1 MNVGRQIVRAPEFVV
16 FLCFVGASAW
26 APCQQQPSPDPD
38 TPPELRATI
47 PEIRTLLDSAQ
58 SQIEQGKYVQAT
70 ENERQALQLATAQAF
85 TPDIALAKVALAG
98 SEFRDGKFSQAME
111 LLHSALEGASESSNL
126 ALEADV
132 LASISYE
139 DQIKGNLP
147 GAIETLTQAL
157 DVAERSKS
165 PYIRSDVLGQLG
177 WDQFL
182 LGKTDDAKQSLER
195 AIEIDRVNGYR
206 FQATHLVNL
215 AYVFLKQNQI
225 DEAEKTLKL
234 GRDFAIAHSQIS
246 PLFFANRAE
255 ALLHGVR
262 NEPQQAFAILE
273 KLRQGKLA
281 DAAGLT
287 ATPEQVHAV
296 LSTPLLHAIA
306 LEDLAAAYNIVG
318 KHTEATTT
326 WKELYEYSKNL
337 GMTLTEA
344 EAALRAAELLDKA
357 GDIDAAHAFYS
368 SATELYDKLQDLS
381 SVRKALVSNS
391 LLLIHAGRGPEA
403 LSFEQR
409 LAGVADQQHLPAVQF
424 TAYMVMA
431 EIYQN
436 NEQNSQALEVLQK
449 AAALIQDRTAAPK
462 VDGKMILECYSR
474 MAVAYGA
481 TGDSIHELIA
491 RERAVNTAHEIKASQ
506 EEGELAA
513 AVGRE
518 IDSIKLRDLA
528 QRAVDG
534 HRLTE
539 SLTDSEIIFV
549 YDGVPSNLATDSNW
563 NRILNLPFALA
574 KEQNGSRDLDTIL
587 QTMGPM
593 LGFARLPILNAL
605 LDYYQEN
612 SRDLDLASQYG
623 KQAEVILDSMK
634 ETQFTVGLKVYTV
647 CNRAWILARQK
658 RADQASDE
666 LVRCMS
672 LADKTDDKQ
681 SKHRANAINILAR
694 TTLNQAGSAEA
705 SLHYFLESHPKDAAF
720 HAQLATAFAANHH
733 YQEAVTEFQ
742 TAISLAETQ
751 NLPDLAAAT
760 YLQMGMSL
768 NDSTT
773 TSDNKKQLSALT
785 AAEASYHKQGNKLL
799 EAKTAL
805 FIGFYYQRKKD
816 YESARRSAD
825 VAGELADAA
834 RDSELKARAAWL
846 KGDVLKVLGKN
857 SDALAFHEQAV
868 TYFQQSRDRASEISA
883 LLAQAEDQNALH
895 DPDSAIATCQ
905 LAESKVDSTVPS
917 ITRSSI
923 QRDLGYLEL
932 QQGEMEKAVLAF
944 QRERDIAKA
953 ANDQRNLAF
962 SELSISNVLQLL
974 GKWDDALDAA
984 SDGLAIFEQ
993 MKDEAGAAA
1002 AKAELINIYGDR
1014 TSSTQ
1019 DFDRALSLYEEQ
1031 ERQGHGA
1038 NLVLDVLEIY
1048 LQKGLYQK
1056 AIPLAKS
1063 AASRCEQTHDA
1074 ECEAHALI
1082 SLAEVQRA
1090 AGDLRASAATMQRAG
1105 RLVELS
1111 SNFYLHGRLL
1121 YGEANL
1127 KRSQGAD
1134 ADAVAIYERL
1144 ISLLEGVKGQ
1154 SDANDQR
1161 AVSETYGFIYDELIS
1176 SLYSVSKRN
1185 RDPADDH
1192 IASVAFKYAEEN
1204 RARQF
1209 AQSWGRT
1216 FVEEMRKTLPAT
1228 VQAEEHSLNVRQD
1241 RLNAT
1246 QTASLGGDTRPAQS
1260 PIERSADNSHKLE
1273 TDRVAFIGR
1282 LRETYAQYAAVAYPA
1297 SVEMENLL
1305 LRDGETLVE
1314 FKATNNAVFVWIVRK
1329 ESGQRNKLVAFYSVE
1344 QPRVWFQQ
1352 RIMSL
1357 RNALNQA
1364 QLGNMDWSP
1373 SEELFRA
1380 LFPAPHAAQL
1390 LASKVITF
1398 VPDDLLFVLPLE
1410 LLSPHAADGVF
1421 PLLGVP
1427 TRYYPSAASLNLVR
1441 SVGNSGPWGE
1451 AFLGIG
1457 DPITSPNDDRYP
1469 LTRIG
1474 NGTIARTRLASSP
1487 PQEDNTFDS
1496 QMKRIRSRGFSFE
1509 RLPGTA
1515 AEVQGIA
1522 KLFKSKG
1529 QVAETRLGLDATT
1542 TSVLETDLTRY
1553 RYIHFATHGVLP
1565 TDRGINEPALVLSLD
1580 GANPTQMFLPMS
1592 QILQLRIKADS
1603 VVLSAC
1609 NTGAGS
1615 VSRAEGVMSL
1625 GRAFLAAGASSVTVS
1640 LWQVSDESTVLFM
1653 EEYYRRLLL
1662 GESKDKALADARM
1675 KLFIGRYKDPFYWAP
1690 FILIGE

>member
-1 MNVGRQIVRAPEFVV
+1 MNVGRHVARASTFVLL
-16 FLCFVGASAW
+16 LCLLGAPVW
-26 APCQQQPSPDPD
+26 TLGQQKPSPDPD
-38 TPPELRATI
+38 IPPELRATI

-58 SQIEQGKYVQAT
+58 SEVEDGNYVKAT
-70 ENERQALQLATAQAF
+70 ENERQALQLATAKAF
-85 TPDIALAKVALAG
+85 TPDIALAKAALAG
-98 SEFRDGKFSQAME
+98 NEFRDGKFPEAME

-126 ALEADV
+126 VLEADV
-132 LASISYE
+132 LASISQE
-139 DQIKGNLP
+139 DQLKGNLP
-147 GAIETLTQAL
+147 GAIVTLTQAL
-157 DVAERSKS
+157 DIAERSKS
-165 PYIRSDVLGQLG
+165 PYIRSYVLGQLG
-177 WDQFL
+177 WGQFL

-195 AIEIDRVNGYR
+195 ALDIDRVNGYR
-206 FQATHLVNL
+206 VQSTHLVNL
-215 AYVFLKQNQI
+215 TYVLLKQNQVG
-225 DEAEKTLKL
+225 EAEKTLKQ
-234 GRDFAIAHSQIS
+234 GRDFAMAHSQIS
-246 PLFFANRAE
+246 LLFFANRAE
-255 ALLHGVR
+255 ALLYGVR
-262 NEPQQAFAILE
+262 NEPQKALDILE
-273 KLRQGKLA
+273 KLRQGELA
-281 DAAGLT
+281 DAAGLA
-287 ATPEQVHAV
+287 ATSGQVHAV
-296 LSTPLLHAIA
+296 LQTPLIHAIT
-306 LEDLAAAYNIVG
+306 LEDLAGAYNIVG
-318 KHTEATTT
+318 KRTEATAI

-357 GDIDAAHAFYS
+357 GDMEAALAFYS
-368 SATELYDKLQDLS
+368 SAINLYDQLQNLS
-381 SVRKALVSNS
+381 FVRQALVSKS

-403 LSFEQR
+403 LPLQQR
-409 LAGVADQQHLPAVQF
+409 LVAVADQQHLPAIEF

-436 NEQNSQALEVLQK
+436 GKENVRALDVLQK
-449 AAALIQDRTAAPK
+449 AAALIQDGMDTLK
-462 VDGKMILECYSR
+462 LDGKLVVECYSR

-481 TGDSIHELIA
+481 TGDAVHELIA
-491 RERAVNTAHEIKASQ
+491 RERAVHTAHEIKDSQ
-506 EEGELAA
+506 DESDLAA
-513 AVGRE
+513 AIGRE
-518 IDSIKLRDLA
+518 IDLMKLSDLA
-528 QRAVDG
+528 QRAYDG
-534 HRLTE
+534 QRLSE
-539 SLTDSEIIFV
+539 SLIDSEIIFV
-549 YDGVPSNLATDSNW
+549 YNGVPSNPTADSNW
-563 NRILNLPFALA
+563 SRILNLPFALA
-574 KEQNGSRDLDTIL
+574 KRQDGSRDLDTIL
-587 QTMGPM
+587 QAMGPM

-605 LDYYQEN
+605 VDYYQDN
-612 SRDLDLASQYG
+612 SRDLDLANQYA
-623 KQAEVILDSMK
+623 KRAEIILDSMN
-634 ETQFTVGLKVYTV
+634 ETQFTLGLKVYTV
-647 CNRAWILARQK
+647 CNRAWVLARQK
-658 RADQASDE
+658 REDQTSDE
-666 LVRCMS
+666 LVRCMA

-681 SKHRANAINILAR
+681 SKDRANAINILAR

-705 SLHYFLESHPKDAAF
+705 SLRYFLDSHPKDPAF
-720 HAQLATAFAANHH
+720 HAQFATAFAANHH

-742 TAISLAETQ
+742 TAISMAESQ

-768 NDSTT
+768 NESTA
-773 TSDNKKQLSALT
+773 TSDRKKQLTAFT
-785 AAEASYHKQGNKLL
+785 AAEAIYHKQGNKLL
-799 EAKTAL
+799 EGRTAL
-805 FIGFYYQRKKD
+805 FIGFYYQREKE
-816 YESARRSAD
+816 YEGARRLAD
-825 VAGELADAA
+825 VAGEMGDATQ
-834 RDSELKARAAWL
+834 DSELKGRAAWL
-846 KGDVLKVLGKN
+846 KGDVLKTLGKN
-857 SDALAFHEQAV
+857 TDALAFHKQAV
-868 TYFQQSRDRASEISA
+868 AYFRQSRDRASEISA
-883 LLAQAEDQNALH
+883 LLAQAEDLNALH
-895 DPDSAIATCQ
+895 DPDSAIATCE
-905 LAESKVDSTVPS
+905 LAENKADSTVPP

-923 QRDLGYLEL
+923 QRDLGYLNL

-953 ANDQRNLAF
+953 ANDRRTLAF
-962 SELSISNVLQLL
+962 AELSISDVLQLL

-984 SDGLAIFEQ
+984 RDGLTIFEQ
-993 MKDEAGAAA
+993 MKDEAGEAT

-1031 ERQGHGA
+1031 ERQGRGA

-1090 AGDLRASAATMQRAG
+1090 AGDLRASATTMQQAG
-1105 RLVELS
+1105 RLVEQS

-1127 KRSQGAD
+1127 KRAQGAD
-1134 ADAVAIYERL
+1134 ADAAAIYQKL

-1161 AVSETYGFIYDELIS
+1161 AVSETYGFIYDEVIAS
-1176 SLYSVSKRN
+1176 FYSVSKRN
-1185 RDPADDH
+1185 RDPGDDR
-1192 IASVAFKYAEEN
+1192 IASLAFKYAEEN

-1216 FVEEMRKTLPAT
+1216 FVGEMRKTLPAT
-1228 VQAEEHSLNVRQD
+1228 VQAEEHSLNIRRD

-1246 QTASLGGDTRPAQS
+1246 PTASLGAHASQALLPTQ
-1260 PIERSADNSHKLE
+1260 ETADDSKKLE
-1273 TDRVAFIGR
+1273 TDRAAFVSR
-1282 LRETYAQYAAVAYPA
+1282 LRAAYPQYAAVAYPA
-1297 SVEMENLL
+1297 LVEMDNLL

-1329 ESGQRNKLVAFYSVE
+1329 EPGQSNKLVAFYSVDE
-1344 QPRVWFQQ
+1344 PREWFQQ

-1364 QLGNMDWSP
+1364 QLGNTDWSP

-1390 LASKVITF
+1390 LASKAIIF

-1410 LLSPHAADGVF
+1410 LLSPQAADGEY

-1457 DPITSPNDDRYP
+1457 DPITSPKDDRYP
-1469 LTRIG
+1469 LTKIG
-1474 NGTIARTRLASSP
+1474 DGTIARTELASSP
-1487 PQEDNTFDS
+1487 LLTDDTFDS

-1515 AEVQGIA
+1515 AEIQDIA
-1522 KLFKSKG
+1522 RLFKSEG
-1529 QVAETRLGLDATT
+1529 QVAETRLGLDATK

-1565 TDRGINEPALVLSLD
+1565 TDRGIDEPALVLSLD
-1580 GANPTQMFLPMS
+1580 GDNPTQMFLPMS

-1615 VSRAEGVMSL
+1615 VSRAEGAMSV

-1662 GESKDKALADARM
+1662 GESKDKALAGARM
-1675 KLFIGRYKDPFYWAP
+1675 KLFTGKYKDPFYWAP
-1690 FILIGE
+1690 FIVIGE